1 MLVHIWLKLRK
12 DDMAFQMIPPRLSSS
27 PPPLDSLPSVT
38 FPGEE
43 DDEEFGNFSTHNS
56 SFDITVAVTSA
67 SEASPCTTESRVS
80 SFHHGLSDK
89 LPKTPEQSPAKLA
102 GVRVPASVPEDAQED
117 VNCQDSTAHLN
128 CDQDVEEDFGDFQCI
143 SDSHEPSPTSDVL
156 VGSEGN
162 GYSDDDDVI
171 EKQSEGQGVSNNSFT
186 KTCTPPPL
194 DRVAADEFTRF
205 SPTLPVSTEDDFG
218 DFAASEMQGTTIVS
232 ENEDGIINGSTTS
245 GGQDIEVKQDR
256 CVDGSIT
263 VNSNVEV
270 SRTLKDE
277 KPDGEN
283 EECTGGC
290 VFVNDADST
299 SNVQDEVFGS
309 AGDKCYDGDTVI
321 AEPIES
327 VVEQEGYSVIS
338 GENDNVKSECPNDGF
353 DNCSE
358 NSGATEKKP
367 WTGGKNIESS
377 CKDVDNVSEDSLEK
391 STPLHCVQSASND
404 NSNVDVGNKVVT
416 EERTADIEQE
426 KQNDEF
432 GDISKFDGDDE
443 ESDFGDFDRANDDD
457 DLDFEDLRKKVE
469 EGAFAEDDDFGD
481 FTDNNTKA
489 YEASDTFGELSAA
502 DGNLSE
508 SESGKNSEINNDDE
522 DEFGDFTVQELKEG
536 EAVSQDPEC
545 EKDDDDFGDFAG
557 HESKDKGGTQ
567 DPELEDDDFG
577 DFSQPGTEQDFV
589 SSLASER
596 QEAADADSW
605 ADSDLGTST
614 TSDPVLQKLE
624 ALVRKWVPGEVP
636 AMPPSSP
643 VPAAPPSLRQVVD
656 SDAFVW
662 RWLETKLESCPGL
675 TVSWASTRA
684 HASFLSAL
692 GVDARNIL
700 FGQKW
705 SSSVPLFA
713 RTLSFS
719 PLTPAKP
726 GESSG
731 GATVGPGSKEPTMP
745 PLTLNPTHVK
755 EDSTTEVVMGK
766 DGASEEQIPPPK
778 FDWTSSGL
786 TNPLEG
792 PGLER
797 EFLNDGGEEGASG
810 SHLSS
815 RNPPAPSPLVQ
826 QILGGG
832 GIGSGAG
839 TGVGGG
845 LSSGSRPAATPLT
858 TLSSEVRQAVE
869 TLPDLSYMRSKVL
882 MFPIRDHQ

>member
-1 MLVHIWLKLRK
+1 MPEYRRVDSCFPEYIWLKLRK

-56 SFDITVAVTSA
+56 FDIT
-67 SEASPCTTESRVS
+67 
-80 SFHHGLSDK
+80 GLSDK

-162 GYSDDDDVI
+162 GYSEDD
-171 EKQSEGQGVSNNSFT
+171 EKQSEGPGASNNSFT

-232 ENEDGIINGSTTS
+232 ENKDGIINGSTTG

-299 SNVQDEVFGS
+299 SNVQDEVIGS
-309 AGDKCYDGDTVI
+309 AGDKCYDGDDVI
-321 AEPIES
+321 AEPIELAA
-327 VVEQEGYSVIS
+327 EQEGYSVIS
-338 GENDNVKSECPNDGF
+338 SEYDNVKSECPNDGF
-353 DNCSE
+353 DNCSD

-404 NSNVDVGNKVVT
+404 NSNVDIGNKVVT

-426 KQNDEF
+426 KQNNEF

-469 EGAFAEDDDFGD
+469 EGAFAEEDDFGN

-489 YEASDTFGELSAA
+489 YEASDTFGELSGA

-522 DEFGDFTVQELKEG
+522 DEFGDFTAQELKEG
-536 EAVSQDPEC
+536 EAVSQNPEC
-545 EKDDDDFGDFAG
+545 ENDEDNFGDFAG

-567 DPELEDDDFG
+567 DPEFEDDDFG

-589 SSLASER
+589 SSLASEK
-596 QEAADADSW
+596 QETADADSW
-605 ADSDLGTST
+605 ADSGLETST

-636 AMPPSSP
+636 AIPPCSP
-643 VPAAPPSLRQVVD
+643 VPAAPPSLQQVVD

-797 EFLNDGGEEGASG
+797 EFLNDDGEEGASG

-839 TGVGGG
+839 MGVGGG
-845 LSSGSRPAATPLT
+845 LSSGSWPAATPLT
-858 TLSSEVRQAVE
+858 TLSTEVRQAVE